1 MTAERAPVMA
11 RLCQHAVMERADG
24 SGHRVRQIVTWVG
37 ILAALAVSFFLVGP
51 IFSVVHSVTGGSMAA
66 DVAVGV
72 LFVIAPM
79 AAIIGYAYLAR
90 RRGWPQSWGWWL
102 LVLYLPAFDLEPFSR
117 FGTNTALQHRLD
129 TQLPGF
135 LVGML
140 AGFVLL
146 MMLFVVPGLIVTRLR
161 RRRRVGDK

>member
-1 MTAERAPVMA
+1 
-11 RLCQHAVMERADG
+11 MERADG
-24 SGHRVRQIVTWVG
+24 GGHRVRQIATWVA
-37 ILAALAVSFFLVGP
+37 IFAALAMSFFLVGP
-51 IFSVVHSVTGGSMAA
+51 IFSVVHSVTGGNLAA

-72 LFVIAPM
+72 LLVISPV
-79 AAIIGYAYLAR
+79 AAIIGYAYLAH

-135 LVGML
+135 LAGML
-140 AGFVLL
+140 TGFLL
-146 MMLFVVPGLIVTRLR
+146 LVMLFVVPGLIVTRLR
-161 RRRRVGDK
+161 RRRRVGGR